1 MAKRAAEEDVTGEP
15 TIDAWYRG
23 RAVLVLGG
31 LGFIGVN
38 LSERLLAAGARVTVV
53 TPRRGAHAQDSAAL
67 APIVA
72 GALEP
77 GDAVLIKGSLGSRM
91 KLVVNALT
99 PRAEAA

>member
-1 MAKRAAEEDVTGEP
+1 LFTCGPLMAELFASVPAA
-15 TIDAWYRG
+15 I
-23 RAVLVLGG
+23 
-31 LGFIGVN
+31 
-38 LSERLLAAGARVTVV
+38 
-53 TPRRGAHAQDSAAL
+53 RGAHAQDSAAL

-72 GALEP
+72 GALAP